1 MKNLVL
7 IAIVG
12 MSALILGCGAEV
24 PTGTSISGVIEG
36 GGNMKVFLDKT
47 KIPNST
53 MVISQVDTDADGA
66 FALDFVEKLDPGVY
80 RLRIGPKKAY
90 LIFDGSEGNVTLNTT
105 LNTLDKYDM
114 TIEGSETSKT
124 FAEALNKVVNR
135 KMQAAEIQSFAK
147 ETDNAYVGMQFAMA
161 TLGRPDFADTHTAVS
176 KRVTA
181 QYPDSEYATDYAKYA
196 AQLQASLAQQRSRER
211 IKVGQPAPDIKL
223 ASPEGKEYSLNDLK
237 GQVVLLD
244 FWASWCGPCRRANP
258 HVVKIYDKYN
268 KDGFTVFSVSLDGLD
283 SRTRARMPNEA
294 AIKQNMESSKKRW
307 EQAIEKD
314 QLKWDYHVSE
324 LAKWDT
330 KAAKAYGV
338 TGIPKT
344 FLIDRDGNIAAIN
357 PRNNLEEALLKV
369 L

>member
-1 MKNLVL
+1 MKNFVL

-12 MSALILGCGAEV
+12 LSALIIGCSPEA
-24 PTGTSISGVIEG
+24 PTGTTISGVIQDG
-36 GGNMKVFLDKT
+36 GKMKVFLDKT

-53 MVISQVDTDADGA
+53 MILSQVDTDDDGA
-66 FALDFVEKLDPGVY
+66 FALDFAEKLEAGVY
-80 RLRIGPKKAY
+80 RLRIGPKKAF
-90 LIFDGSEGNVTLNTT
+90 LIMDGTEGNVVINASM
-105 LNTLDKYDM
+105 NTLDKYDM
-114 TIEGSETSKT
+114 IIDGSESSKT
-124 FAEALNKVVNR
+124 FAEAMSKVVTR
-135 KMQAAEIQSFAK
+135 KMQVAEIQSFAK
-147 ETDNAYVGMQFAMA
+147 ETDNALVGMQFAI
-161 TLGRPDFADTHTAVS
+161 TTIGRSDFAATHTEVS
-176 KRVTA
+176 KKVNT
-181 QYPDSEYATDYAKYA
+181 QYPDSEYAKDYAKYA
-196 AQLQASLAQQRSRER
+196 SQLQAALAQQRSRER
-211 IKVGQPAPDIKL
+211 IQVGMPAPDIKL
-223 ASPEGKEYSLNDLK
+223 ASPEGEEYSLNDLK
-237 GQVVLLD
+237 GKVVLLD

-294 AIKQNMESSKKRW
+294 AIKQNMDASKKRW
-307 EQAIEKD
+307 VQAIEKD

-330 KAAKAYGV
+330 QAAKAYGV

-357 PRNNLEEALLKV
+357 PRYNLEEALLKV

>member
-12 MSALILGCGAEV
+12 LSALIMGCAPDA
-24 PTGTSISGVIEG
+24 PTGTSISGVIQDG
-36 GGNMKVFLDKT
+36 GSTKIFLDKT

-53 MVISQVDTDADGA
+53 MVMSQVETDEDGA
-66 FALDFVEKLDPGVY
+66 FALDFEEKLEPGVY
-80 RLRIGPKKAY
+80 RLRIGPKKAF
-90 LIFDGSEGNVTLNTT
+90 LIFDGTEGSVTLNGS

-114 TIEGSETSKT
+114 TIEGSESSKT
-124 FAEALNKVVNR
+124 FAEAMSKVLNR
-135 KMQAAEIQSFAK
+135 KMQVAEIQTFAK
-147 ETDNAYVGMQFAMA
+147 ETDNALVGMQFAMA
-161 TLGRPDFADTHTAVS
+161 TIGRADFADTHVAVS
-176 KRVTA
+176 KRVNE
-181 QYPDSEYATDYAKYA
+181 QYPDSEYAKDYAKYA
-196 AQLQASLAQQRSRER
+196 AQLQAALAQQRSRER
-211 IKVGQPAPDIKL
+211 IKVGMPAPDIKL

-237 GQVVLLD
+237 GKVVLLD

-258 HVVKIYDKYN
+258 HVVQIYDKYN

-283 SRTRARMPNEA
+283 TRTKARMPNEA
-294 AIKQNMESSKKRW
+294 AIKQNMDASKKRW
-307 EQAIEKD
+307 VQAIKKD

-330 KAAKAYGV
+330 RAAKAYGV

-357 PRNNLEEALLKV
+357 PRYNLEEALLKV

>member
-1 MKNLVL
+1 M
-7 IAIVG
+7 
-12 MSALILGCGAEV
+12 GCATEA
-24 PTGTSISGVIEG
+24 PTGTSISGVIKDG
-36 GGNMKVFLDKT
+36 GKMKIFLDKT

-53 MVISQVDTDADGA
+53 MILSQVDTEEDGA
-66 FALDFVEKLDPGVY
+66 FALDFVEKLEPGVY

-90 LIFDGSEGNVTLNTT
+90 LIFDGTESEVVINAS

-114 TIEGSETSKT
+114 TIEGSASSKT
-124 FAEALNKVVNR
+124 FAEAMNKVVNR
-135 KMQAAEIQSFAK
+135 KMQAAEMQSFAK
-147 ETDNAYVGMQFAMA
+147 ETDNALVGMQFAILK
-161 TLGRPDFADTHTAVS
+161 LGRADYAATHTSVS
-176 KRVTA
+176 KKVKT

-211 IKVGQPAPDIKL
+211 IKVGMPAPDIKL
-223 ASPEGKEYSLNDLK
+223 ASPEGQEYSLNDLK
-237 GQVVLLD
+237 GKVVLLD

-294 AIKQNMESSKKRW
+294 AIQQNMDASKKRW
-307 EQAIEKD
+307 VQAIEKD
-314 QLKWDYHVSE
+314 KLKWDYHVSE

-330 KAAKAYGV
+330 QAAKAYGV

-357 PRNNLEEALLKV
+357 PRYNLEEALLKV

>member
-7 IAIVG
+7 IAIVSL
-12 MSALILGCGAEV
+12 SALISGCAEDA
-24 PTGTSISGVIEG
+24 PTGTSIAGVIQDAG
-36 GGNMKVFLDKT
+36 KMKVFLDRT

-53 MVISQVDTDADGA
+53 MVISQTDTDDEGA
-66 FALDFVEKLDPGVY
+66 FAIDFEEKLEAGVY
-80 RLRIGPKKAY
+80 RIRIGAKKAY
-90 LIFDGSEGNVTLNTT
+90 LIFDGTEGLVTITGT
-105 LNTLDKYDM
+105 LGTLDKYDF
-114 TIEGSETSKT
+114 TIEGSETGET
-124 FAEALNKVVNR
+124 FATALNDVVNK
-135 KMQAAEIQSFAK
+135 KMELAAIQTFVK
-147 ETDNAYVGMQFAMA
+147 ETDNAYVGMQFAMV
-161 TLGRPDFADTHTAVS
+161 TLGRPDFAETHLAVS
-176 KRVTA
+176 KQVKE

-196 AQLQASLAQQRSRER
+196 AQQQASLAQRRSRER
-211 IKVGQPAPDIKL
+211 IKVGMPAPDIKL
-223 ASPEGKEYSLNDLK
+223 ASPNGTEYALSDLK
-237 GQVVLLD
+237 GKVVLLD

-294 AIKQNMESSKKRW
+294 AIKKNMEASKKRW
-307 EQAIEKD
+307 LAAIKKD

-330 KAAKAYGV
+330 KAAKTYGV

-344 FLIDRDGNIAAIN
+344 FLIDREGNIAAIN
-357 PRNNLEEALLKV
+357 PRYNLEEALLKV